1 MAFKFE
7 KLDVWQKAVDLTFH
21 VHELTKRFPK
31 TERYILASQI
41 QRAADSIALNIA
53 EGSTGQTNSEFR
65 MFLGYAI
72 RSAMEVIA
80 CLFVGKKRGII
91 QEREF
96 RDLYS
101 DTEIIARMAQALRK
115 SIG

>member
-7 KLDVWQKAVDLTFH
+7 SLQVWQKAIELTAQ
-21 VHELTKRFPK
+21 VHELTKKFPK
-31 TERYILASQI
+31 TEQYILASQI

-65 MFLGYAI
+65 LFLGYSV

-80 CLFVGKKRGII
+80 CLFVGKRRGII
-91 QEREF
+91 QEKDFE
-96 RDLYS
+96 DLYRE
-101 DTEIIARMAQALRK
+101 TECVARMTQALRRRL
-115 SIG
+115 

>member
-7 KLDVWQKAVDLTFH
+7 RLEVWQRAVDLTSQIH
-21 VHELTKRFPK
+21 DLTKKFPK
-31 TERYILASQI
+31 TEQYILASQI

-65 MFLGYAI
+65 LFLSYAI

-80 CLFVGKKRGII
+80 CLSIGKRRGII
-91 QEREF
+91 QEKDFE
-96 RDLYS
+96 DLYR
-101 DTEIIARMAQALRK
+101 DTECVARMAQALRRRL
-115 SIG
+115 